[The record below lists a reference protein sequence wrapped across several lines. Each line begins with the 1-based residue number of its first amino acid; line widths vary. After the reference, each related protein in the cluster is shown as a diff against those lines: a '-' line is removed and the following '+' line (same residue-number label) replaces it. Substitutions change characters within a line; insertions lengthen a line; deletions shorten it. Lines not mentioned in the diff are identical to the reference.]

1 MLYVFLAKGFEEI
14 EALTPVD
21 ILRRGGV
28 EVVTVGVGGREIEG
42 SHHITVLADIA
53 ASELKSLDGTE
64 GVVLPGG
71 MPGTRNL
78 EKNKTVINTVTYCA
92 ERKLVIGAICAAPSI
107 LGHMGIVKDRKVT
120 VFPGFERDMFDAQLD
135 EVYVVRDGNLVTA
148 RGMGVST
155 EFALEL
161 LALLKG
167 QATAD
172 KIRASIQCR

>member
-1 MLYVFLAKGFEEI
+1 M
-14 EALTPVD
+14 
-21 ILRRGGV
+21 
-28 EVVTVGVGGREIEG
+28 
-42 SHHITVLADIA
+42 
-53 ASELKSLDGTE
+53 
-64 GVVLPGG
+64 VLPGG

-135 EVYVVRDGNLVTA
+135 EAYVVRDGNLVTA